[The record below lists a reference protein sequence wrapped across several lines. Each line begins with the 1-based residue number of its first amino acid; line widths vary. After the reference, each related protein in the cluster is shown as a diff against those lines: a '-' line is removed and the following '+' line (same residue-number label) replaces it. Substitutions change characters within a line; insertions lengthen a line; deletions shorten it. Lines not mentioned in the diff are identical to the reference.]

1 MQAFILGAGL
11 GTRLQPLSFIVP
23 KPLLPVFQKPLICH
37 SMDRLM
43 RAGVSEF
50 FVNTSHLEV
59 MWERAFPFPN
69 PQYRNCPVFLS
80 HEDTPLDS
88 GGGVRKILHRVRQ
101 DEPLIVQNGDILC
114 DFPVADLL
122 AEHRR
127 AGNMVT
133 LALRSVDGK
142 RNVGFDPESHRVT
155 DIRHALG
162 IDPGSYQ
169 FAGIYVMQP
178 EIARFF
184 PDIPEGTPFSIVP
197 IWSELIRRGSVGGLV
212 ADWGSWYEL
221 GTPADYLNALLDI
234 PSRERIHPEAVIS
247 PKASLS
253 EDCVVCRDAVIP
265 AGTEL
270 SDCIVWPRTHV
281 QPGYYSRVILTPRL
295 TVQTD
300 APVK

>member
-1 MQAFILGAGL
+1 MQAFILGAGH
-11 GTRLQPLSFIVP
+11 GTRLEPLSFIVP

-50 FVNTSHLEV
+50 LVNTSQLEV
-59 MWERAFPFPN
+59 MWERTFPFPN
-69 PQYRNCPVFLS
+69 PQYRNCPVYLS
-80 HEDTPLDS
+80 HEEKPLDS
-88 GGGVRKILHRVRQ
+88 GGGVRKILPHVRG

-142 RNVGFDPESHRVT
+142 RNVGFDPATHRVT
-155 DIRHALG
+155 DMRHALG

-169 FAGIYVMQP
+169 FVGIYVTQP
-178 EIARFF
+178 EIAQFF
-184 PDIPEGTPFSIVP
+184 PDVPAEEPFSIVP
-197 IWSELIRRGSVGGLV
+197 VWLELIRRGLVGGLV

-234 PSRERIHPEAVIS
+234 PARDRIHPEAVIS
-247 PKASLS
+247 PGAFLS
-253 EDCVVCRDAVIP
+253 EDCVVCQGAVVP
-265 AGTEL
+265 AGAEL
-270 SDCIVWPRTHV
+270 VDCVVWSRTHV
-281 QPGYYSRVILTPRL
+281 QPGFYSRAILTPRL
-295 TVQTD
+295 IVQTN
-300 APVK
+300 KN